1 MDTVPAMPA
10 TEQDLFQRFEEL
22 GIETNTVRHP
32 PAFTVDDNKELR
44 GALPGGHCKS
54 LFLKDKKGAM
64 WLVVMLEDGRLDTNA
79 LQKTLGSAR
88 LSFGKPEL
96 MQEILG
102 VTPGSV
108 TPFSLI
114 NETSRE
120 VTVILEARMLE
131 HDHLNYHP
139 LQNEAT
145 TTIATSDLLR
155 FVEACGHT
163 PVVMA
168 L

>member
-1 MDTVPAMPA
+1 
-10 TEQDLFQRFEEL
+10 
-22 GIETNTVRHP
+22 
-32 PAFTVDDNKELR
+32 
-44 GALPGGHCKS
+44 
-54 LFLKDKKGAM
+54 
-64 WLVVMLEDGRLDTNA
+64 
-79 LQKTLGSAR
+79 
-88 LSFGKPEL
+88 

-114 NETSRE
+114 NETSRT

-131 HDHLNYHP
+131 YDHLNYHP

-155 FVEACGHT
+155 FIEACGHT

>member
-1 MDTVPAMPA
+1 MD
-10 TEQDLFQRFEEL
+10 QL

-32 PAFTVDDNKELR
+32 PAFTVDDNKEMR
-44 GALPGGHCKS
+44 GALQVGHCKS
-54 LFLKDKKGAM
+54 LCLKDKKGAM
-64 WLVVMLEDGRLDTNA
+64 WPVVMLEDGRLDTNA

-96 MQEILG
+96 TQEILG

-114 NETSRE
+114 NETSRDL
-120 VTVILEARMLE
+120 TVILEARMLE
-131 HDHLNYHP
+131 HDQLNYHP

-145 TTIATSDLLR
+145 TTIATPDLLR
-155 FVEACGHT
+155 FIEACGHT

-168 L
+168 F